1 MSPQSSAVLHATG
14 ITVTRAAAT
23 ILDDVSLT
31 VAPGDRIGLV
41 GPNGIGKSTLLAVL
55 AGDVLP
61 SDGSV
66 QLRPA
71 TATVGLLPQEPD
83 LRSGETLAGHLARRT
98 GVQAADDALTAATDA
113 LATGTDD
120 AAANY
125 DRVLQT
131 WMDLGGA
138 DFAARAAQICADLGL
153 PAHLTDHHADGLSGG
168 QAARASLAAIL
179 LSRHDL
185 LLLDEPTNDLDLAG
199 LARLEHFV
207 SFERRGGLI
216 VVSHDRAFLERVVTD
231 VVEIDAHTHRA
242 TRFGGGYQAYLEQRE
257 TERRHAQV
265 RYATARSERAALTDR
280 VHKQRQWSE
289 NATSHERR
297 KATDNDKFIGKRR
310 AERTEKQ
317 ASKVR
322 SSLKAIERL
331 DTVEKPF
338 EGWELNLE
346 LAASGRSGDV
356 VATLDDAVVRRGAF
370 TLGPVTFEVG
380 WGERVAIAGPNGS
393 GKTTL
398 LGALLGRLP
407 LDDGTRR
414 MGPSVVVGELDQAR
428 THLVGEAPLVDAFIA
443 STSLVLSDARSL
455 LAKFGL
461 GADHVARPA
470 GSLSPGERTRAGLA
484 ILMARRTNCL
494 VLDEPTN
501 HLDVAAIE
509 QLEVALARWEG
520 TLLLVTHD
528 RRLTEQVAV
537 DRTIMMGTNGLL
549 VGDSVSE

>member
-1 MSPQSSAVLHATG
+1 MSPQSGAVLHATG

-41 GPNGIGKSTLLAVL
+41 GPNGVGKSTLLATI
-55 AGDVLP
+55 AGQMLP
-61 SDGSV
+61 TTGV
-66 QLRPA
+66 IQLQSP
-71 TATVGLLPQEPD
+71 TSTIGFLPQEPD
-83 LRSGETLAGHLARRT
+83 LRAAETLAGHLARRT

-113 LATGTDD
+113 LTAGTDE
-120 AAANY
+120 AAARY
-125 DRVLQT
+125 DQALQT

-138 DFAARAAQICADLGL
+138 DFAARSAQVCGDLGL
-153 PAHLTDHHADGLSGG
+153 PAGLLDERAVALSGG

-179 LSRHDL
+179 LSRHDV
-185 LLLDEPTNDLDLAG
+185 LLLDEPTNDLDLDG
-199 LARLEHFV
+199 LARLERFV
-207 SFERRGGLI
+207 SHERRGGLV
-216 VVSHDRAFLERVVTD
+216 VVSHDRAFLERVVTE
-231 VVEIDAHTHRA
+231 VVEIDAHTHRV
-242 TRFGGGYQAYLEQRE
+242 TRFGGGYQAFLEQRE
-257 TERRHAQV
+257 TDRRHARE
-265 RYATARSERAALTDR
+265 RYASARSERAALTDR

-289 NATSHERR
+289 NATSHERH
-297 KATDNDKFIGKRR
+297 KATDNDKFIGRRR

-338 EGWELNLE
+338 EGWELDLQ
-346 LAASGRSGDV
+346 LAASGRSGDI
-356 VATLDDAVVRRGAF
+356 VARLDDAVLRRGTF
-370 TLGPVTFEVG
+370 TLGPVTVEVG
-380 WGERVAIAGPNGS
+380 WGERIAIAGPNGS

-407 LDDGTRR
+407 LDAGTSRT
-414 MGPSVVVGELDQAR
+414 GPSVVVGELDQAR

-484 ILMARRTNCL
+484 ILMARHTNCL

-509 QLEVALARWEG
+509 QLEAALARWEG

-537 DRTIMMGTNGLL
+537 DRTITMGTNGRL
-549 VGDSVSE
+549 VGDSLSD